1 MDWFEYRVVVVRIIT
16 IANMMKL
23 INQNCIIKKIYI
35 EYLMKYISLFK
46 FNYKMIHMHIKNN

>member
-35 EYLMKYISLFK
+35 EYLMKYISLCK